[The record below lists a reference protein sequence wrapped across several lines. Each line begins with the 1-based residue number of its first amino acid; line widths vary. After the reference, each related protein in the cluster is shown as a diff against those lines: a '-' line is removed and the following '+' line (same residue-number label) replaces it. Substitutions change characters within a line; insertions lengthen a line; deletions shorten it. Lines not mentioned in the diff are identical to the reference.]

1 MAKTKQVFISHH
13 TEKDGQFAHRLA
25 GDLQRFGVRVWIAPE
40 SIRPGESWVAAIE
53 RGLRESTHILVVL
66 TPAAVQSQ
74 WVTKET
80 EIAIAQERRGRTQVI
95 PLDVKPCAVPLLLSS
110 YQMIPF
116 RHGYDAGLR
125 QLADILGLRAA
136 PPEPVRLPR
145 PWPRRVTVL
154 DTTEQAL
161 PEGVIYKVNRNLC
174 AGEDCTECVDVC
186 PTDAISMV
194 GGRAYIDPEECIECS
209 ACEAECPF
217 EAIEEV

>member
-13 TEKDGQFAHRLA
+13 TEEDGQFAHRLA
-25 GDLQRFGVRVWIAPE
+25 GDLQHIGVRVWIAPE

-66 TPAAVQSQ
+66 TPAAVESQ

-80 EIAIAQERRGRTQVI
+80 EIAIAQERRGRIQVI

-110 YQMIPF
+110 YQMISF
-116 RHGYDAGLR
+116 RRGYDTGFR
-125 QLADILGLRAA
+125 QLASILGLRAT
-136 PPEPVRLPR
+136 PPEPVRLPQYVTAPAAPR
-145 PWPRRVTVL
+145 PTIPT
-154 DTTEQAL
+154 
-161 PEGVIYKVNRNLC
+161 GVSFKVNTGLC
-174 AGEDCTECVDVC
+174 AGEDCAACVEVC

-194 GGRAYIDPEECIECS
+194 GGRAHIDPEYCIECG
-209 ACEAECPF
+209 ACEAECPY

>member
-1 MAKTKQVFISHH
+1 MAKTRQVFISHDS
-13 TEKDGQFAHRLA
+13 EEDYQFAHRLA
-25 GDLQRFGVRVWIAPE
+25 SDLQRFGVQVWIAPE

-66 TPAAVQSQ
+66 TPAAVESQ

-116 RHGYDAGLR
+116 RRGYDAGLR
-125 QLADILGLRAA
+125 QLADILGLRAT
-136 PPEPVRLPR
+136 PPEPMRPPR
-145 PWPRRVTVL
+145 HVPQRVTVL

-161 PEGVIYKVNRNLC
+161 LEGVIYKVNRNLC
-174 AGEDCTECVDVC
+174 AGEDCADCVDVC
-186 PTDAISMV
+186 PTDAISMI
-194 GGRAYIDPEECIECS
+194 GGRAHIDPETCIECG
-209 ACEAECPF
+209 ACEAECPY